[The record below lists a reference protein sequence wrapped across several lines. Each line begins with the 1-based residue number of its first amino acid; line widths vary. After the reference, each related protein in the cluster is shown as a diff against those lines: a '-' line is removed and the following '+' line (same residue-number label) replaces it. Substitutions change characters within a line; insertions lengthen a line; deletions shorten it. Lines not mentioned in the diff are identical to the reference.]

1 MVSIGDEFSK
11 KKFFVIFAIF
21 RRFWAIFSDFR
32 GQIFFFLGRFHF
44 MNFYPIILKSFGGC
58 SLHKTP
64 GAQPQLG
71 GFRAFNKKL
80 CHFEK
85 KK

>member
-1 MVSIGDEFSK
+1 
-11 KKFFVIFAIF
+11 
-21 RRFWAIFSDFR
+21 
-32 GQIFFFLGRFHF
+32 

-58 SLHKTP
+58 SLPKTP